1 MKKRNVPQNKKTA
14 QRVPRREGDPIP
26 WRYCFLTL
34 ICGAILVGGFFLA
47 ARQHFSAIDYGI
59 KNAKLRQE
67 KETLEA
73 RKLSLK
79 YNKEI
84 TLSPDAIRKAARK
97 IGFKEMTASNIDVS
111 SRKPPPTEK
120 TKQETSS
127 KPIAETANKETAKN
141 ENKDEKK
148 VAKTGAKEETK
159 KTETK
164 TDRKKDSAR

>member
-1 MKKRNVPQNKKTA
+1 MKKRNVPQNKKTT

-34 ICGAILVGGFFLA
+34 ICGVILVGGFFLA

-67 KETLEA
+67 KENLEA
-73 RKLSLK
+73 RKLNLR
-79 YNKEI
+79 YNREI

-97 IGFKEMTASNIDVS
+97 YGFREMTASNIDVA
-111 SRKPPPTEK
+111 SRQPPEK
-120 TKQETSS
+120 TKPETAT
-127 KPIAETANKETAKN
+127 KPAPENANKETAKI
-141 ENKDEKK
+141 ENKEEKK
-148 VAKTGAKEETK
+148 TAKTAAKEETK

-164 TDRKKDSAR
+164 TDKKKDSAR